1 MKKKQR
7 LAFLSIISLL
17 GLTSC
22 SWLET
27 TTRGTGNGGL
37 LEDNGSRNRR
47 LKKDNPGGVSQEQF
61 DALLT
66 KYKAAMSENRQL
78 KEKYEYNRPGNWKDS
93 ASAGQANT
101 VEINA
106 NDFQEKVS
114 TKNPV
119 KPSTSNRGIKPV
131 IQADSQMSM
140 NELKSYGKAKNL
152 FDQRNYS
159 ESLKL
164 FQRLENSK
172 NDQIRVRAKFYSGLI
187 LYNQKEFDISLQV
200 FEEIL
205 EKMAYSSYTLEALE
219 YAYRSSVALNMEQKS
234 IQYKSLLQDV
244 FKKSVR

>member
-1 MKKKQR
+1 MG
-7 LAFLSIISLL
+7 I
-17 GLTSC
+17 TSC

-27 TTRGTGNGGL
+27 TTRSSGNGGL

-66 KYKAAMSENRQL
+66 KYKAAMAENRQL

-93 ASAGQANT
+93 APIGQANT
-101 VEINA
+101 VEINGK
-106 NDFQEKVS
+106 DFEEKS
-114 TKNPV
+114 SDQKIA
-119 KPSTSNRGIKPV
+119 KPSISNRGVKPV
-131 IQADSQMSM
+131 IHTDSGISK
-140 NELKSYGKAKNL
+140 NEFRSYGTAKNL

-164 FQRLENSK
+164 FQKLENSK

-187 LYNQKEFDISLQV
+187 LFNQKEFDISLQV

-219 YAYRSSVALNMEQKS
+219 YAYQSSVALNMEQKS